1 MEVLVAKNRDSN
13 MRRKRGWRGNRT
25 GEEKV
30 PAVDKTDRARVPNWR
45 GLAGWIAVKQ
55 SARPDPVA
63 SQEKH
68 TVKVSSCPRKNSPG
82 YTHHSVKTGSLHL
95 GTILG
100 ISLPKRMHS
109 GDSLKADQ

>member
-1 MEVLVAKNRDSN
+1 MATGQLK
-13 MRRKRGWRGNRT
+13 T
-25 GEEKV
+25 GEDKV
-30 PAVDKTDRARVPNWR
+30 PAMDKPTDRARVPNWS
-45 GLAGWIAVKQ
+45 GLGGWIAVRQ

-82 YTHHSVKTGSLHL
+82 YIHHSAKTGPLHL

-100 ISLPKRMHS
+100 ISIPKRMHS
-109 GDSLKADQ
+109 GDSLKEDQGEGCQKVQP